1 MSLRERTEQS
11 AELSAGHIWQTRSHI
26 YGEGKCQ
33 AEVRSD
39 VVIPNELGND
49 EICQGLRHWRLL
61 PNLKNNFSKP
71 VRNDMNNNNSR
82 SVLPSRQLNKLDCF
96 AFARNDQ
103 RRHTEGDSPKYLL
116 TSQVYIDSSLTLRMT
131 VHFGLPR
138 YARDDIY

>member
-26 YGEGKCQ
+26 SGEGKCQ

-61 PNLKNNFSKP
+61 SNMKNSFSKP
-71 VRNDMNNNNSR
+71 VRNDMG
-82 SVLPSRQLNKLDCF
+82 
-96 AFARNDQ
+96 
-103 RRHTEGDSPKYLL
+103 RHTEDGSPKYLHTL
-116 TSQVYIDSSLTLRMT
+116 GSRFFAHARIKQIRLHITSSTRVALNDVKNVKNLFLSPL
-131 VHFGLPR
+131 
-138 YARDDIY
+138 